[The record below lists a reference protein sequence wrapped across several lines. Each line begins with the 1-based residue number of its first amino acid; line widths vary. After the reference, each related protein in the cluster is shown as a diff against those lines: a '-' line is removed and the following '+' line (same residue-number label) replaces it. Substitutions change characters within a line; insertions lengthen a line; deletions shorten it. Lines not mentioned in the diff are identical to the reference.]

1 MNDDRTQPGSW
12 TAAPESRNGSK
23 SLSLV
28 DEILSVVRHET
39 NQPLAAVVANGNAAL
54 RWLGR
59 SEPDLTEARRAIERA
74 VSEATRASELLA
86 RTREL
91 APPRRNVVEFDL
103 NSAVIAAGSLTSHA
117 AADRGSGINLNLADR
132 LLPVVGDSGR
142 IELLVSNL
150 ILSVL
155 SGSGNHVAGAPVQ
168 VSTGSAND
176 MAFVKVSVHAVGVP
190 LDATAGPDTSLALAV
205 ARNIAI
211 AHEGSIS
218 VEPEGDGLALTFKLP
233 VLR

>member
-1 MNDDRTQPGSW
+1 MNDDPTPPASW
-12 TAAPESRNGSK
+12 TMAPVNRDGSS
-23 SLSLV
+23 SLLLV

-59 SEPDLTEARRAIERA
+59 SEPDLAEARRAIERA

-86 RTREL
+86 RTREF

-117 AADRGSGINLNLADR
+117 AAERGSGINLDLADR
-132 LLPVVGDSGR
+132 LRPVVGDPER

-155 SGSGNHVAGAPVQ
+155 RGSGNHVAGSPVQ

-176 MAFVKVSVHAVGVP
+176 MAFVKVSVDGVDVS
-190 LDATAGPDTSLALAV
+190 LEAATGQDLALAV

-218 VEPEGDGLALTFKLP
+218 TGLEGDGMVMTFKLP